1 MLVDN
6 VSKNGN
12 LLLNIVQRPDG
23 SMMSKPLEDLWP
35 FLDRAEFRANMLIE
49 PIEES

>member
-1 MLVDN
+1 MGPDDEPRAPSLT
-6 VSKNGN
+6 S
-12 LLLNIVQRPDG
+12 VQRPDG